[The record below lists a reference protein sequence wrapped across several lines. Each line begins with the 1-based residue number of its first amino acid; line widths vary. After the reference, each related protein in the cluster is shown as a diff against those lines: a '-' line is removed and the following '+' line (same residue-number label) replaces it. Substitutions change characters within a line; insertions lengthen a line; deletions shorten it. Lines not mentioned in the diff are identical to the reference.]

1 MKKIIIVIFISLL
14 SQVSN
19 SQTYKFKATG
29 FSVSEKTK
37 KGWSE
42 WTKTQ
47 PTELLINLDRDKNR
61 FVVYSEILQLYS
73 IYKYEDR
80 VETATDFSN
89 KYYCV
94 DNDGLDTVIT
104 VVTPKDKTTL
114 KQIYIA
120 NDEMMIQYDLI
131 YLGENK

>member
-1 MKKIIIVIFISLL
+1 MLDVIIEKYKIDVEKKSK
-14 SQVSN
+14 QN
-19 SQTYKFKATG
+19 
-29 FSVSEKTK
+29 
-37 KGWSE
+37 
-42 WTKTQ
+42 
-47 PTELLINLDRDKNR
+47 
-61 FVVYSEILQLYS
+61 

-80 VETATDFSN
+80 VETATGFSN

-94 DNDGLDTVIT
+94 DNEGLDTVIT
-104 VVTPKDKTTL
+104 VVTPKEKATL

>member
-1 MKKIIIVIFISLL
+1 MSFL
-14 SQVSN
+14 SACFLQVAN

-29 FSVSEKTK
+29 FLFQRKTK

-104 VVTPKDKTTL
+104 VVTPKR
-114 KQIYIA
+114 
-120 NDEMMIQYDLI
+120 
-131 YLGENK
+131 

>member
-1 MKKIIIVIFISLL
+1 MKKIIFILVVILC
-14 SQVSN
+14 SQFSDA
-19 SQTYKFKATG
+19 QTYKFKATG

-37 KGWSE
+37 KGWTE

-47 PTELLINLDRDKNR
+47 PTELVINLDRDKNR
-61 FVVYSEILQLYS
+61 FVVYSEIIQLYN

-80 VETATDFSN
+80 VETDSNFSN

-94 DNDGLDTVIT
+94 DNEGLDTVIT
-104 VVTPKDKTTL
+104 VVTPKEKGVL
-114 KQIYIA
+114 KQLYIA
-120 NDEMMIQYDLI
+120 NDEMMIEYDMI